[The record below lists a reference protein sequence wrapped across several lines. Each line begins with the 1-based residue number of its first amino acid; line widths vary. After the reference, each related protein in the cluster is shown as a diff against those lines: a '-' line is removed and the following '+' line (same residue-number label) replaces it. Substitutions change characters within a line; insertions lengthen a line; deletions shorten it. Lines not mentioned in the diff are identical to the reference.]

1 MSDEWKRIG
10 IMEIEMLL
18 STSLNTIL
26 LKYFSMDVSL
36 EQKKQKAGVRK

>member
-10 IMEIEMLL
+10 IIEIEMLL

-26 LKYFSMDVSL
+26 TTYFSMDVSL
-36 EQKKQKAGVRK
+36 AQTKK